1 MRKTKSNNNESFTGI
16 RKLSNL
22 MNKSSKKTSKKT
34 NKKKKDKEEE
44 DMLKILN
51 SESSINNMSY
61 YNKNKNNNNN
71 NNSNYNYNNNN
82 SNSNSNYNNVD
93 MTLVNDFVPI
103 DGSGRINIQNRIA
116 DLLGPISS
124 LNSVPQ
130 INNNMMEMNNQN
142 LQQMP
147 IENVMSE
154 VDMNSFNNKM
164 NLLSP
169 VNPMMNNFNPMMN
182 NFNQMMNNSNQMM
195 NNSNQMMN
203 NSNQMNSLSPVNTMM
218 NNFNQDLSPV
228 NMINNFNPMMNVNAM
243 GRGGNNQFQV
253 DMPQEVFGNNS
264 IPLGNNLNKLNI
276 NNLSSLHSVSKLI

>member
-1 MRKTKSNNNESFTGI
+1 MRKTKSNNNESFTGV

-22 MNKSSKKTSKKT
+22 MKKTSKKTSKKN
-34 NKKKKDKEEE
+34 NKTKIDKEQE

-51 SESSINNMSY
+51 SESSINDMSY
-61 YNKNKNNNNN
+61 YNKKNNNNN
-71 NNSNYNYNNNN
+71 NNSSNN
-82 SNSNSNYNNVD
+82 NYNNVD

-130 INNNMMEMNNQN
+130 LNNNMMQMNNQ
-142 LQQMP
+142 QMP
-147 IENVMSE
+147 MDNIMSE

-169 VNPMMNNFNPMMN
+169 VN
-182 NFNQMMNNSNQMM
+182 QMMNNSNQMM
-195 NNSNQMMN
+195 NNF
-203 NSNQMNSLSPVNTMM
+203 NQMNSLSPVNQMM

-228 NMINNFNPMMNVNAM
+228 NMINNFNPMMNINAM
-243 GRGGNNQFQV
+243 GNNRNNQFQV
-253 DMPQEVFGNNS
+253 EMPQEVYGNNS
-264 IPLGNNLNKLNI
+264 IALGNNLHNLTALNA
-276 NNLSSLHSVSKLI
+276 VPKLI

>member
-22 MNKSSKKTSKKT
+22 MKKSSKKTSKKT
-34 NKKKKDKEEE
+34 NKNKKDKEAE

-51 SESSINNMSY
+51 SESSRNNMSY
-61 YNKNKNNNNN
+61 YNKNNNKN
-71 NNSNYNYNNNN
+71 NNSNNNYNNNN
-82 SNSNSNYNNVD
+82 SNNNYNNVD

-103 DGSGRINIQNRIA
+103 DSSGRINIQNRIA

-130 INNNMMEMNNQN
+130 LNNNMMEINNQN
-142 LQQMP
+142 MQQMP

-164 NLLSP
+164 NSLSP
-169 VNPMMNNFNPMMN
+169 VNPMMNNFNPANPMMNNFNPVNPMMN
-182 NFNQMMNNSNQMM
+182 NFNQE
-195 NNSNQMMN
+195 
-203 NSNQMNSLSPVNTMM
+203 
-218 NNFNQDLSPV
+218 LSPV

-253 DMPQEVFGNNS
+253 EMPQEVFGNNS
-264 IPLGNNLNKLNI
+264 IPLGNNLNQLNI